1 MSAVDRGP
9 NVEIL
14 QLLDRLESLVST
26 GTRLPLTSRAL
37 VDEQEFV
44 DILDEIRAA
53 VPEEVRQAKRLSQ
66 EKDKVI
72 LQAQSEADKIIN
84 SARDEATRILQ
95 EDHLIHA
102 AREQADAYVQEA
114 IQRAEEVRRGADEY
128 ALAALDGLEDQLTRL
143 LATVRKG
150 KATLERSLHVPPTP
164 EPSPGAHEPEPVG
177 R

>member
-1 MSAVDRGP
+1 
-9 NVEIL
+9 VEIL

-53 VPEEVRQAKRLSQ
+53 IPEEVRQAKRLSQ

-84 SARDEATRILQ
+84 AARDEATRILQ
-95 EDHLIHA
+95 EDHLIRA

-143 LATVRKG
+143 IATVRKG
-150 KATLERSLHVPPTP
+150 KSTLERSLHAAPAP
-164 EPSPGAHEPEPVG
+164 EPSPPEPEPVG

>member
-1 MSAVDRGP
+1 MERGP
-9 NVEIL
+9 NIDIL
-14 QLLDRLESLVST
+14 HLLDKLESLVST

-66 EKDKVI
+66 DKEKVI

-95 EDHLIHA
+95 EDHLIRA
-102 AREQADAYVQEA
+102 AREQADAYIQEA

-150 KATLERSLHVPPTP
+150 KTTLERSLHVPPTP
-164 EPSPGAHEPEPVG
+164 EPSPPEPEPVG

>member
-1 MSAVDRGP
+1 MSAVERGP

-53 VPEEVRQAKRLSQ
+53 VPEEVRQAKRLSL

-84 SARDEATRILQ
+84 AARDEATRILQ
-95 EDHLIHA
+95 EDHLIRA

-114 IQRAEEVRRGADEY
+114 IRRAEEVRRGADEY

-143 LATVRKG
+143 IGTVRKG
-150 KATLERSLHVPPTP
+150 KTTLERSLHV
-164 EPSPGAHEPEPVG
+164 EPATEESPSEPEPVG

>member
-1 MSAVDRGP
+1 MSAAERGP
-9 NVEIL
+9 TVEIL

-72 LQAQSEADKIIN
+72 NA
-84 SARDEATRILQ
+84 ARDEATRILQ
-95 EDHLIHA
+95 EDHLIRA

-114 IQRAEEVRRGADEY
+114 IKRAEEVRRGADEY

-143 LATVRKG
+143 IATVRKG
-150 KATLERSLHVPPTP
+150 KATLERSLHVAPAP
-164 EPSPGAHEPEPVG
+164 EPSPPEPEPVG

>member
-1 MSAVDRGP
+1 M
-9 NVEIL
+9 EIL

-53 VPEEVRQAKRLSQ
+53 VPEEVRQAKRVSQ
-66 EKDKVI
+66 EKDKVL

-84 SARDEATRILQ
+84 AARDEATRILD
-95 EDHLIHA
+95 EDHLIRA

-143 LATVRKG
+143 IATVRKG
-150 KATLERSLHVPPTP
+150 KSTLERSLHAPPAP
-164 EPSPGAHEPEPVG
+164 EPSPPPEPEPVG